1 MGTTLQIKRIIS
13 LVLLLLVAI
22 SLFGCEPISKY
33 EPYNYPNSLWVC
45 EEPHMEIAVDTIGN
59 LRPTIE
65 INGEESCF
73 AIGFRAMNAY
83 AYKNLND
90 STTLF
95 WGHCKFSED
104 EFTIILQDGK
114 LWDDGYARL
123 VFKRVE

>member
-1 MGTTLQIKRIIS
+1 MVTTLRIKKIIS

-22 SLFGCEPISKY
+22 SLFGCKPISKY

-45 EEPHMEIAVDTIGN
+45 EEPHMEIAVDTMGN
-59 LRPTIE
+59 LRSTIE

-95 WGHCKFSED
+95 GAIANSLRMNLRSKLRK
-104 EFTIILQDGK
+104 IIYGTVLI
-114 LWDDGYARL
+114 RC
-123 VFKRVE
+123 